1 MHLAQ
6 AVNSLCVDDE
16 DYEKVQ
22 KIFKE
27 YANLYRFKQRVESGE
42 RLNTAFWVKKEPRA
56 LVFRA
61 LSDVEKY
68 PSDVCRREEHKLFEI
83 NI

>member
-6 AVNSLCVDDE
+6 AVNNLCVDE
-16 DYEKVQ
+16 PNYEKVQ

-27 YANLYRFKQRVESGE
+27 YANLYRFQQRVESGE

-56 LVFRA
+56 VVFRA
-61 LSDVEKY
+61 LSHVEKY
-68 PSDVCRREEHKLFEI
+68 PSDVCRREEQQLFTQSI
-83 NI
+83 